1 MRFGVLAI
9 ALLSGFTALG
19 IPAQSPPAESRS
31 TTITGVVFDSLEMRG
46 LPDAMV
52 QISGT
57 GGQSFTRSATTDT
70 AGRFTFSEVPVGTFL
85 LGFFHPKLDAL
96 SLTSPTLRVDVRT
109 DQPVQAR
116 LAVPSPQTIVR
127 SCAGPKRSPIRPAC
141 CSARSAVRTIQCRVR
156 TGP

>member
-1 MRFGVLAI
+1 MSFGVLAV

-19 IPAQSPPAESRS
+19 IRAPSPPPEPRS

-57 GGQSFTRSATTDT
+57 GGQSFTQSVTTDG
-70 AGRFTFSEVPVGTFL
+70 AGRFTFSDVPVGTFL
-85 LGFFHPKLDAL
+85 LGFFHPKLDSLA
-96 SLTSPTLRVDVRT
+96 LTSPTLRVDVRT

-116 LAVPSPQTIVR
+116 LAVPSPGSVW
-127 SCAGPKRSPIRPAC
+127 
-141 CSARSAVRTIQCRVR
+141 
-156 TGP
+156 